1 MVDEALLERN
11 LVILKQV
18 IDRTGCKILLA
29 QKAFSM
35 FACYPLIGSY
45 LNGTTAS
52 GLFEA
57 RLGKEEIWKRNYR
70 LSMCVI
76 WKKKCLKSI
85 TVPDGI
91 LSTENAVQSMTDNA
105 MNEKENFIA
114 FSF

>member
-1 MVDEALLERN
+1 MELPFSSLQTPCYVVDEALLERN

-57 RLGKEEIWKRNYR
+57 RLGKEEMGGETHIFSPAYR
-70 LSMCVI
+70 EDEI
-76 WKKKCLKSI
+76 
-85 TVPDGI
+85 DEI
-91 LSTENAVQSMTDNA
+91 LSLCDHVIFNSFSQW
-105 MNEKENFIA
+105 EKI
-114 FSF
+114 